1 MLIGLNGRK
10 QAGKDTVYARARHL
24 MGDRLPVERASFA
37 DLLYRSAA
45 ASLGVT
51 EGFLQTFKSEP
62 LARIQVIL
70 PPPNGVLRSELTV
83 REYLQ
88 RYGTEAHR
96 EVFGEDFWVEP
107 IDLSHENRLVFVT
120 DVRFPNE
127 ARAIHRNGGFVVE
140 VIGPDGRVTDDAHA
154 SEAPLDDNLI
164 YTTINNTERRDE
176 FRALDLQVKKLI
188 IEMKEID
195 EVGTDGM
202 GSDEFVCPNGAD

>member
-70 PPPNGVLRSELTV
+70 PPPNGVLRSELSV

-96 EVFGEDFWVEP
+96 EVFGEDFWVDAV
-107 IDLSHENRLVFVT
+107 DLEHDGRILFVT

-127 ARAIHRNGGFVVE
+127 AKAIRRAGGVVVE
-140 VIGPDGRVTDDAHA
+140 VIGPEGRVTDDGHA
-154 SEAPLDDNLI
+154 SEAPLPDDLI
-164 YTTINNTERRDE
+164 FHTIPNRVRNDGFYT
-176 FRALDLQVKKLI
+176 LDFEI
-188 IEMKEID
+188 KELFGIL
-195 EVGTDGM
+195 
-202 GSDEFVCPNGAD
+202 NGAHLRRGAA